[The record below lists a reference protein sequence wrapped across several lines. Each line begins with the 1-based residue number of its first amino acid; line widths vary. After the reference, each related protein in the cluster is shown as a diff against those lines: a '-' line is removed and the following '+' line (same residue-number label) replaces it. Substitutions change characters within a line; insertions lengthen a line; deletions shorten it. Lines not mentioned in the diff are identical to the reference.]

1 MNIPDSLAHKIS
13 LYESRGHIVM
23 LDNESFKESSWLT
36 MYNGF
41 NRTPQR
47 YDMRADAVEPSLI
60 KQKLDQMQQ
69 SINTAALKAL
79 SHDEFIKAHCQA
91 LPR

>member
-1 MNIPDSLAHKIS
+1 MNIPDSLAHKIN

-23 LDNESFKESSWLT
+23 LDNESFKEASWLA

-47 YDMRADAVEPSLI
+47 YDIRADAVDPLLI
-60 KQKLDQMQQ
+60 KQKLDQMHQ
-69 SINTAALKAL
+69 SINKAAQQVL
-79 SHDEFIKAHCQA
+79 SHEDFIKAHCQA
-91 LPR
+91 LS